1 MLSYR
6 HGFHA
11 GNWADMHKHAALAML
26 LTRLREKSARFTVV
40 DVFAGDGIYDLTA
53 PEALK
58 TKEFEQGIARVWQRK
73 DAPAPVAPYLEV
85 VRAFNAGGRL
95 AKYPGSPA
103 IVRAALRKTDKLICV
118 ELHTTGFA
126 NLKRWAAGDK
136 RIAAVKQDG
145 FAFLERNLPSHGR
158 GLVLIDPSY
167 EVKHEYDSVPS
178 ALERALRR
186 WREAIFLVW
195 YPILPEARH
204 AAMLDA
210 LAEPKPLI
218 SEIRPPKPPA
228 RGLRGAGLAIFNAP
242 PGFAHD
248 LTAVREWLA
257 AALA

>member
-11 GNWADMHKHAALAML
+11 GNWADVHKHAALAML
-26 LTRLREKSARFTVV
+26 LARLREKAAPFTVV

-58 TKEFEQGIARVWQRK
+58 TKEFEQGIALVWRRK
-73 DAPAPVAPYLEV
+73 DAPAVLAPYLET

-95 AKYPGSPA
+95 TKYPGSPA
-103 IVRAALRKTDKLICV
+103 IARAALRRSDKLICI
-118 ELHTTGFA
+118 ELHKTGFA

-136 RIAAVKQDG
+136 RISVVKQDG
-145 FAFLERNLPSHGR
+145 FASLEKNLPSRGR
-158 GLVLIDPSY
+158 GLVLVDPSY
-167 EVKHEYDSVPS
+167 EVKSEYDAVPR

-186 WREAIFLVW
+186 WPEAILVVW

-204 AAMLDA
+204 EAMLAA
-210 LAEPKPLI
+210 LAKLKPTI
-218 SEIRPPKPPA
+218 SEYRPAKPAP

-242 PGFAHD
+242 RGFARD
-248 LTAVREWLA
+248 LDAARAWLA
-257 AALA
+257 DCA